1 MHLCFSCISY
11 LPFGTEIAGGTKTQP
26 CWILTNNNVL
36 ERVRGRSLFI
46 AWGVGG
52 GMGRRILGG
61 SLDF

>member
-11 LPFGTEIAGGTKTQP
+11 LPFGTEIAGATKTQP

-36 ERVRGRSLFI
+36 ERFRGRSLFI

-52 GMGRRILGG
+52 DGG
-61 SLDF
+61 GGF